1 MKILQAKI
9 QYQLSYDLLDIDSL
23 TMDFAVPFNIFIK
36 KENNYVIII
45 EAGTLLS
52 EKILKMLKSQENVYV
67 AKKEAANQ
75 TLSCETLHVY
85 LEYNKN
91 DLLKTLEILTQ
102 VNTVLFDAYL
112 ADANNKIEL
121 DCVAKIVKNILF
133 LTKHSA
139 HYLKNTIA
147 HFQTDDNLA
156 NHSLYVAIYAINLG
170 FFLKFSDE
178 QLLQLGTAALLH
190 DIGFKEIDDG
200 IRNKNASLNEK
211 ETASVHEHPE
221 LSVKIA
227 KHNGI
232 SDPFVLDAIMQHH
245 ECHDASGYPKHL
257 RGAHISSGGAIL
269 CICDVFNALTN
280 DRPYRLKYSSFEAL
294 QLMMKNELMA
304 PKFNQDYLKTFLKSL
319 L

>member
-9 QYQLSYDLLDIDSL
+9 QYQLSYDFLDIDSL
-23 TMDFAVPFNIFIK
+23 AMGFAVPFNIFIK
-36 KENNYVIII
+36 KDNNYVIII

-52 EKILKMLKSQENVYV
+52 EKMLKMLRSQENVYI
-67 AKKEAANQ
+67 AKKEAVNQ

-102 VNTVLFDAYL
+102 VNSVLFDAYL

-121 DCVAKIVKNILF
+121 ECVAKIVKSILF

-147 HFQTDDNLA
+147 HFQNDDNLA

-211 ETASVHEHPE
+211 ETASVHKHPE

-227 KHNGI
+227 KHNNI
-232 SDPFVLDAIMQHH
+232 SDPFILDAIMQHH
-245 ECHDASGYPKHL
+245 ECHDASGYPKHFQS
-257 RGAHISSGGAIL
+257 ANISNSGAIL

-294 QLMMKNELMA
+294 QLMMKNDLMA
-304 PKFNQDYLKTFLKSL
+304 PKFNQDYLKAFLKSL